1 MNSPGSH
8 DGPRVSDTGERA
20 LIERIRRRV
29 PPAPPGLLVGIGD
42 DAAVAAPDRG
52 ALQVLTTDALVE
64 GVHFDRRFSSFADIG
79 YKALAVNISDVASMG
94 GAPRFALLS
103 LMLPPDT
110 PLADI
115 DSLLDGLLALAAS
128 ERIALAGG
136 NITRSPSIRPS
147 PWLPPSGGSSIL
159 REPQSRPETGRGSTG
174 SGQPPGP
181 LVVDVTVVGS
191 VKPRKI
197 LTRGGAHAGDALY
210 VTGQLGAAAAGLG
223 WLRAQAGDAGTV
235 SIDGRLARP
244 DDPALAECVARHCR
258 PEPRARI
265 GALLGR
271 NRAASAC
278 MDLSDGLADAVA
290 QISCA
295 SGTGA
300 AIDASLLPL
309 HPGARAWFA
318 ASGLDPVDACVAG
331 GDDYELLFA
340 VPRRLRGRLRSV
352 VREARGVPVTCIGE
366 LTTDRSVGIVRDGEL
381 QPLPSGFVHF

>member
-1 MNSPGSH
+1 LNSPGSH
-8 DGPRVSDTGERA
+8 GGPRVSDTGERA
-20 LIERIRRRV
+20 LIERIRKRV
-29 PPAPPGLLVGIGD
+29 PSAPPGLLVGIGD

-52 ALQVLTTDALVE
+52 ALQVLTTDTLVE

-94 GAPRFALLS
+94 GTPRFALLS
-103 LMLPPDT
+103 LILPPDT
-110 PLADI
+110 SVADV

-128 ERIALAGG
+128 ERVALAGG
-136 NITRSPSIRPS
+136 NITRSPP
-147 PWLPPSGGSSIL
+147 
-159 REPQSRPETGRGSTG
+159 TK
-174 SGQPPGP
+174 GQTPGP

-197 LTRGGAHAGDALY
+197 LTRGGARAGDALY

-223 WLRAQAGDAGTV
+223 WLRAQAGAGAAETV
-235 SIDGRLARP
+235 ALDGRLARP
-244 DDPALAECVARHCR
+244 HDPALAECVARHCR

-278 MDLSDGLADAVA
+278 MDLSDGLADAVT

-295 SGTGA
+295 TGTGA
-300 AIDASLLPL
+300 SIDSSLLPL

-318 ASGLDPVDACVAG
+318 ESGLDPVDACVAG

-352 VREARGVPVTCIGE
+352 VREARGILLTCIGE
-366 LTTDRSVGIVRDGEL
+366 LTTDRSVGIVRDGKL